1 MKKTIFTTM
10 ILLFLSISNASAF
23 DWASRGLSLKDSG
36 SLDEENFIMLEDRS
50 SIEVKIRFRNELS
63 NNQAEK
69 VADLFNGFKSWK
81 YLTMSR
87 VEFFWINDT
96 CEILIIPTSYKYKDI
111 EYTPYVPGG
120 LVFIYDNYLRYN
132 FRVNKDNFF
141 LRINDR
147 FISEEILSG
156 RIKEAVDDPIA
167 YLTKRDPEYF
177 LQKLTEL
184 ESMHKELKERQERI
198 AGALLYFEN
207 SGFLGFGN
215 TPVKNSLVKRIVEI
229 KTEEPGIKADA
240 IKAKLADE
248 KIEATNKEIKL
259 ILNVFYNEFE

>member
-1 MKKTIFTTM
+1 MKKTIFTTVV
-10 ILLFLSISNASAF
+10 LLFFIVSNASAF
-23 DWASRGLSLKDSG
+23 DWASRGLSFKDSG
-36 SLDEENFIMLEDRS
+36 SVDEENFIILEDSS
-50 SIEVKIRFRNELS
+50 SIEVKIRFRNELGDS
-63 NNQAEK
+63 QAET
-69 VADLFNGFKSWK
+69 VADLFSDFKSWK

-87 VEFFWINDT
+87 VEFFWIKDT
-96 CEILIIPTSYKYKDI
+96 CEILIIPTSYKYKDV
-111 EYTPYVPGG
+111 EYTPYIPGG

-141 LRINDR
+141 LRINDK
-147 FISEEILSG
+147 FINEEILSS

-184 ESMHKELKERQERI
+184 EERQERLT
-198 AGALLYFEN
+198 GALLYFEN

-215 TPVKNSLVKRIVEI
+215 TPVKNSLIKRVIEI

-248 KIEATNKEIKL
+248 KIEASSKEIKL
-259 ILNVFYNEFE
+259 ILNVFYNEF